1 MNIIRKFIGFVA
13 AVCFVMSLWSTNAF
27 ASSKMSY
34 TASCDENISDAEVL
48 SMEGPSVTFEG
59 VLNKNNSGNYAG
71 MLRSGFTTITCVLS
85 GNTAG
90 VPEVYSIHI
99 VCKGT
104 NAVQAIK
111 ANNLYIAGDSMY
123 HSKGFFI
130 DGLSS
135 STGTRTIGSCII
147 PTSEDEV
154 YVSTNNLK
162 CFFYN
167 EDYWIKFGEIGGWVK
182 V

>member
-71 MLRSGFTTITCVLS
+71 MLR
-85 GNTAG
+85 
-90 VPEVYSIHI
+90 
-99 VCKGT
+99 
-104 NAVQAIK
+104 
-111 ANNLYIAGDSMY
+111 
-123 HSKGFFI
+123 

-167 EDYWIKFGEIGGWVK
+167 EDYWIKFGEIGGRVK

>member
-1 MNIIRKFIGFVA
+1 
-13 AVCFVMSLWSTNAF
+13 
-27 ASSKMSY
+27 
-34 TASCDENISDAEVL
+34 
-48 SMEGPSVTFEG
+48 MEGPSVTFEG

>member
-71 MLRSGFTTITCVLS
+71 MLRSG
-85 GNTAG
+85 
-90 VPEVYSIHI
+90 
-99 VCKGT
+99 
-104 NAVQAIK
+104 
-111 ANNLYIAGDSMY
+111 
-123 HSKGFFI
+123 